1 MKGLSSENKKW
12 RNNNAQSQLRKITD
26 KKGKLESY
34 QRKTIIYGDGFHAPE
49 QRIGKYEFEFSGS
62 FFCVT
67 WTLSHFFEDNIT
79 YIYKYFKYA

>member
-1 MKGLSSENKKW
+1 M
-12 RNNNAQSQLRKITD
+12 R
-26 KKGKLESY
+26 
-34 QRKTIIYGDGFHAPE
+34 
-49 QRIGKYEFEFSGS
+49 FSGS